1 MAVPPALVRVP
12 SQRSLAPS
20 VTSVRSVAN
29 DMGDN
34 EIDDYGQIS
43 RDLPYDYGH
52 ANVDSRG
59 NLMLFT

>member
-1 MAVPPALVRVP
+1 MALSGFLSKGHLPQVSRQSGL
-12 SQRSLAPS
+12 S
-20 VTSVRSVAN
+20 AN